1 MGRINYDRPSKLSM
15 TKPRKIW
22 SIIVVLC
29 LAFVLQ
35 FLSMGSATAAVA
47 DWTQEQKFFNN
58 VWQIVNRSYVD
69 GNFNNQNWYR
79 VRKQF
84 NSRRFNSREETY
96 GGIQEMLASLDD
108 PFTRLLPPDQFKTMQ
123 TSTSGALTGVGL
135 QIAIDAQTKS
145 LVVVAPI
152 EGSPADKA
160 GVRSLDRILS
170 IDNVPTANM
179 SLDECADRMRG
190 EIGTKVTLSIGR
202 PEDISQVNSEPNS
215 VAKDG
220 KGKAKASPKLQ
231 NFDLAIVRDRI
242 EVNPIVTSLTDFNH
256 HKIGYIRL
264 AQFNGNAATEMLNAI
279 KQMEAKGADG
289 YVLDLRGNPGGLLQA
304 GIEIA
309 RMWLPDG
316 TIVYTADRHG
326 IQESFTAHGGAL
338 TIDPMAI
345 LQDGGTASA
354 SEILA
359 GALHDNSR
367 AVLVGTKT
375 FGKGL
380 IQSLVELDDG
390 SGLAVTIAKYETPNH
405 TDIHKV
411 GIAPDVEVKSTP
423 ISRNQVATQDDT
435 QYQTALKLLDTKI
448 SHPQQ
453 PNKASSKAVAKAA

>member
-1 MGRINYDRPSKLSM
+1 MIALAKPSM
-15 TKPRKIW
+15 TKQRKIW

-29 LAFVLQ
+29 LAFVIQ
-35 FLSMGSATAAVA
+35 FLSMGSATAAIA

-84 NSRRFNSREETY
+84 ANRRFSSREETY
-96 GGIQEMLASLDD
+96 VAVQEMLGSLDD

-135 QIAIDAQTKS
+135 QIAIDSQTKS

-160 GVRSLDRILS
+160 GVRSLDRILG

-202 PEDISQVNSEPNS
+202 PEDSSKANSEPNP

-220 KGKAKASPKLQ
+220 KDKDNFNPKLQ

-242 EVNPIVTSLTDFNH
+242 EVNPIVTSLADFNH

-264 AQFNGNAATEMLNAI
+264 AQFNGNAATEMSNAI
-279 KQMEAKGADG
+279 KQMEAKGADA

-338 TIDPMAI
+338 TLDPMAI

-380 IQSLVELDDG
+380 IQSLVELEDG

-423 ISRNQVATQDDT
+423 INRNQVATQDDT
-435 QYQTALKLLDTKI
+435 QYQTALELLDTKI

-453 PNKASSKAVAKAA
+453 PNKAVAKAA

>member
-1 MGRINYDRPSKLSM
+1 MIALAKSSM

-29 LAFVLQ
+29 LAFAIQ
-35 FLSMGSATAAVA
+35 CLSMGSATAAIA

-84 NSRRFNSREETY
+84 ANRKFNSREDTY
-96 GGIQEMLASLDD
+96 AGIQEMLASLDD

-135 QIAIDAQTKS
+135 QIAIDSQTKS

-160 GVRSLDRILS
+160 GVRSLDRILR

-179 SLDECADRMRG
+179 TLDECADRMRG

-202 PEDISQVNSEPNS
+202 PEDSSKASSEPNS

-220 KGKAKASPKLQ
+220 KVKSNPKLQ

-242 EVNPIVTSLTDFNH
+242 EVNPIVTSLSEFNH

-264 AQFNGNAATEMLNAI
+264 AQFNGNAATEMSHAI
-279 KQMEAKGADG
+279 AQMEVKGADG

-338 TIDPMAI
+338 TLDPMAI

-380 IQSLVELDDG
+380 IQSLVELEDG

-405 TDIHKV
+405 TDIHRV
-411 GIAPDVEVKSTP
+411 GIAPDVEVKSMP
-423 ISRNQVATQDDT
+423 ITRNQVATQDDR

-453 PNKASSKAVAKAA
+453 PNKTPSKSPNKAVAKAA